1 MQLIHRYQRNFE
13 EYVRRNLGLILLLA
27 AVFVIGVI
35 FGGLA
40 IRSAGARDR
49 AEIAA
54 YLSETF
60 ERIVHPEAADSRLIF
75 KLSLA
80 RSAIQLGFLW
90 AVGIT
95 LLAIP
100 CTVAGALVFGFVSGY
115 TISFL
120 TAEMGWGGLALG
132 VAGHLPHSL
141 LAIPALIM
149 GATAAGSFSL
159 QIVRSWRERRRLTNF
174 YPALARFTGSLLAA
188 GLVLVLAGVV
198 EAYVSP
204 ALARAAI
211 NLLHL
216 S

>member
-27 AVFVIGVI
+27 AFFVIGVI

-40 IRSAGARDR
+40 IRSSAARDR
-49 AEIAA
+49 AEITA
-54 YLSETF
+54 YLTETF
-60 ERIVHPEAADSRLIF
+60 ERVVHPEAADSWLIF
-75 KLSLA
+75 KLSLR
-80 RSAIQLGFLW
+80 RSAIQVAFLW

-100 CTVAGALVFGFVSGY
+100 CTAVGALVFGFVSGY
-115 TISFL
+115 TVSFL
-120 TAEMGWGGLALG
+120 TAELGWGGLALA

-149 GATAAGSFSL
+149 GATAAASFSL
-159 QIVRSWRERRRLTNF
+159 QILRSWRERRRLTNF
-174 YPALARFTGSLLAA
+174 YPALARFTVGLLAA

-204 ALARAAI
+204 GLARAAI
-211 NLLHL
+211 TWLHL
-216 S
+216 T